1 MSQNPKDIIFEE
13 AARKELLSGL
23 KKLSTVTAC
32 TLGPKGR
39 HVGLEKS
46 WGAPTITSDGNTI
59 VKDIQLENPFENM
72 GVLLGKEVAQ
82 KIKDKCGDG
91 STRGI
96 LLLSAMVEEGIKLI
110 AAGASPIGVKRGIE
124 KCLEKILEEVTRLA
138 IPVKGDKE
146 IEQLATAS
154 ASGDPEVGRFIA
166 EAFKKV
172 GRNGV
177 VNIEEAKTV
186 ETTIKMVEGMQFDR
200 GYISGY
206 FCTNL
211 EKMTV
216 EMTNPYILI
225 SEKKIQNI
233 HELLPILQQMAS
245 TGKEL
250 LIIADDIEG
259 DALSTLVVNK
269 LRGTLKVAAV
279 KSPGYGEN
287 RKALLQDIAVLT
299 GGTVISEET
308 GVSLKEIPL
317 SALGSC
323 GKLIVTKE
331 ETVVIE
337 GKGNESDIQARV
349 KQIEAEIPTTTSSY
363 DKEKLEKRKAS
374 LAGGIAQILVGAS
387 TESELKTKKQRYEDS
402 LSSIRA
408 ALEEGVVVGGC
419 VAFLKVLPVIDSL
432 KLEGDERLGGEIV
445 KKACQAPL
453 RQLVHNAGYDGSV
466 IVNEVL
472 TKGGNFG
479 FNVESEEVED
489 LVASGILDAAKVV
502 KNSLLH
508 ACGMAGLVLISE
520 ALITDAKEE
529 EAIAI

>member
-1 MSQNPKDIIFEE
+1 MSETPKDIIFEE
-13 AARKELLSGL
+13 AARKELLNGL

-59 VKDIQLENPFENM
+59 VKDIELENPFENM

-96 LLLSAMVEEGIKLI
+96 LLLNAMVEEGIKLI

-124 KCLEKILEEVTRLA
+124 KCLDKMLEEISSQAT
-138 IPVKGDKE
+138 PVKDDKE
-146 IEQLATAS
+146 IEQLAAAS
-154 ASGDPEVGRFIA
+154 ASGDQEVGHFIA

-172 GRNGV
+172 GKTGV
-177 VNIEEAKTV
+177 VNIEESKTV
-186 ETTIKMVEGMQFDR
+186 ETSIKMVEGMQFDR

-211 EKMTV
+211 EKMLV
-216 EMTNPYILI
+216 EMHNPYILI

-233 HELLPILQQMAS
+233 HELLPILQQMAT

-279 KSPGYGEN
+279 KAPGYGEN
-287 RKALLQDIAVLT
+287 RKALLQDIAILT
-299 GGTVISEET
+299 GGTVISEDT

-317 SALGSC
+317 TSLGSC

-331 ETVVIE
+331 ETTIIE
-337 GKGNESDIQARV
+337 GKGAESDIKARV
-349 KQIEAEIPTTTSSY
+349 KQIEAEIPNATSNY

-374 LAGGIAQILVGAS
+374 LAGGIAQIQVGAS
-387 TESELKTKKQRYEDS
+387 TESELKAKKQRYEDS

-419 VAFLKVLPVIDSL
+419 VAFLKAIPAIDKL
-432 KLEGDERLGGEIV
+432 KLEGDEKLGGEIL

-453 RQLVHNAGYDGSV
+453 RQLVHNAGFDGSV

-479 FNVESEEVED
+479 FNVETDQVED
-489 LVASGILDAAKVV
+489 LAKAGILDAAKVI
-502 KNSLLH
+502 KNSLSH
-508 ACGMAGLVLISE
+508 ACGMAGLILISE
-520 ALITDAKEE
+520 ALITNSPEDESVAV
-529 EAIAI
+529 

>member
-1 MSQNPKDIIFEE
+1 MSDTPKDIIFEE
-13 AARKELLSGL
+13 AARNELLNGL

-59 VKDIQLENPFENM
+59 VKDIELENPFENM

-96 LLLSAMVEEGIKLI
+96 LLLNAMVEEGIKLI
-110 AAGASPIGVKRGIE
+110 AAGASPIGIKRGIE
-124 KCLEKILEEVTRLA
+124 KCLEQLLAEVTKQA
-138 IPVKGDKE
+138 TPVKGDRE

-154 ASGDPEVGRFIA
+154 ASGDPEVGKFIS

-186 ETTIKMVEGMQFDR
+186 DTTIKMVEGMQFER

-250 LIIADDIEG
+250 LIIAEDIEG

-279 KSPGYGEN
+279 KAPGYGDN
-287 RKALLQDIAVLT
+287 RKALLQDIAILT

-317 SALGSC
+317 SSLGSC
-323 GKLIVTKE
+323 GKLVITKE
-331 ETVVIE
+331 ETTLIE
-337 GKGNESDIQARV
+337 GKGEAEKIQARV
-349 KQIEAEIPTTTSSY
+349 KQIEAETTNASSTY

-374 LAGGIAQILVGAS
+374 LAGGIALILVGAS
-387 TESELKTKKQRYEDS
+387 TESELKVKKARYEDS

-419 VAFLKVLPVIDSL
+419 VSFLRVLPALDKL
-432 KLEGDERLGGEIV
+432 NLEGDEKLGSEIV
-445 KKACQAPL
+445 RKACQAPL
-453 RQLVHNAGYDGSV
+453 RQLVHNEAM
-466 IVNEVL
+466 
-472 TKGGNFG
+472 
-479 FNVESEEVED
+479 
-489 LVASGILDAAKVV
+489 
-502 KNSLLH
+502 
-508 ACGMAGLVLISE
+508 MARL
-520 ALITDAKEE
+520 
-529 EAIAI
+529 